1 MARSP
6 NRTYKIAEF
15 AVLAGVTSRALRHY
29 ERLGLL
35 RPRRSSAGYRLY
47 VEQDLETLEEI
58 VALSFIG
65 VPLKEIAILRRRS
78 RASLAERL
86 HAQRQILETKRGTLT
101 RAIAALSAA
110 EAALKSG
117 REVDVQLFRHIIEVM
132 QMDANHEKTV
142 TNYVEMLK
150 AKMTHISALSPEARA
165 QLRHQWSALARDIKA
180 SASEDPAGP
189 RAQALLTRWLA
200 LLQAMTGADA
210 SQILEAASLEDSARV
225 SDSVWTRRAEWLPAG
240 QTTDTTDVEAA
251 RARVQDLAK
260 SLADHSVLEFLKRA
274 RAARR

>member
-6 NRTYKIAEF
+6 NRTYRIAEF

-35 RPRRSSAGYRLY
+35 RPKRSNAGYRLY

-86 HAQRQILETKRGTLT
+86 RAQRQILETKRGTLT
-101 RAIAALSAA
+101 RAISALSAA
-110 EAALKSG
+110 QAALDSG

-132 QMDANHEKTV
+132 QMDANHEETV

-165 QLRHQWSALARDIKA
+165 QLRSRWSDLAGEIRA
-180 SASEDPAGP
+180 SVSEDPAGP
-189 RAQALLTRWLA
+189 KAQALLTRWIA

-210 SQILEAASLEDSARV
+210 SQVLEAASLEDSARV
-225 SDSVWTRRAEWLPAG
+225 SDSVLTRRAEWLPAG